1 MKKKKLLLLL
11 FVLSF
16 LLTGCSVKYQMQID
30 RENTIKEYLQIDETN
45 DMLDT
50 YPTGSSGLFNDM
62 YNQYTTSILRDNLEK
77 NITRLEDTT
86 NLVTNNIER
95 INVTSFSYQDNIV
108 SKIYKNV
115 SITNDNKGIYS
126 LAFSNY
132 VAYKDVLA
140 ISNNPYGIEG
150 ATSFEIVLPFKV
162 VSHNADYVDKKLN
175 LYRWDIDLDSEKNK
189 DILLSYNSKVIV
201 LKTKLEQMLPFII
214 LLLSIAILVIIGYIK
229 YIGTV
234 KKNNEI

>member
-1 MKKKKLLLLL
+1 MKKNKLLFLIL
-11 FVLSF
+11 FASF
-16 LLTGCSVKYQMQID
+16 FLTGCSIKYQMQID
-30 RENTIKEYLQIDETN
+30 RDNEVKEYLQIEETN

-62 YNQYTTSILRDNLEK
+62 YNQHTTSLLRDNLEK
-77 NITRLEDTT
+77 NITKEIDTT
-86 NLVTNNIER
+86 NLLTNTIETME
-95 INVTSFSYQDNIV
+95 ITNFANYDNIL
-108 SKIYKNV
+108 SKIYKNI
-115 SITNDNKGIYS
+115 SITKDNKGIYS
-126 LAFSNY
+126 LSFSNY
-132 VAYKDVLA
+132 LAYKDVLA

-162 VSHNADYVDKKLN
+162 VKHNADYVDKKLN
-175 LYRWDIDLDSEKNK
+175 LYRWNIDLDSEKNK

-201 LKTKLEQMLPFII
+201 LKTKLEELIPVII
-214 LLLSIAILVIIGYIK
+214 LLLSIAIIAIIGYIK